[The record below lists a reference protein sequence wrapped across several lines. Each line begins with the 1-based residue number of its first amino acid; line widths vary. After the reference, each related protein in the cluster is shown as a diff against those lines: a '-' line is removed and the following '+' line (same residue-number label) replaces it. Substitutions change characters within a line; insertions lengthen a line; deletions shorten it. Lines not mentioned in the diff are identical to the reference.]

1 MEDVPGVDKQI
12 RCARLFTPARA
23 PLTGSLCSR
32 TGDLVHVNV
41 VGQPIL
47 VVGSAKVAYDLFE
60 RKSSIYSGRAN
71 STMIIDLYGVSCFH
85 AIFSY

>member
-1 MEDVPGVDKQI
+1 M
-12 RCARLFTPARA
+12 
-23 PLTGSLCSR
+23 
-32 TGDLVHVNV
+32 HVNV

-71 STMIIDLYGVSCFH
+71 STMIIDLYACPIFAPFFLTDRVQDGLGMELRNDELRRAVEAPSQ
-85 AIFSY
+85 AIPPAL

>member
-1 MEDVPGVDKQI
+1 M
-12 RCARLFTPARA
+12 
-23 PLTGSLCSR
+23 
-32 TGDLVHVNV
+32 HVNV

-71 STMIIDLYGVSCFH
+71 STMIIDLYVCPIF
-85 AIFSY
+85 APFFSY